1 MESFPILTVL
11 TLTPLLGALVVL
23 AIPKDKER
31 GIKLFSILLSLVP
44 LVLSI
49 VVWINYDFQAAT
61 LQFVEEYQWIPTLSI
76 KYRMGVDGLSVP
88 MIFLT
93 ALLTVICLYY
103 SSHVIKVR
111 VKEYFFFFLLLE
123 MGMMGVFT
131 SLDFFLFY
139 VFWEIGLV
147 PMYFLIGVWG
157 GERREYAAIKFFL
170 YTLTG
175 SVLMLLA
182 ILAMFF
188 AEGTFDIIEMAQ
200 RQPFSGNFVLQAL
213 AFWGI
218 FAAFAIKVP
227 LFPFHTWLPDA
238 HVEAPTAG
246 SVILAGVLLKLGC
259 YGFLRI
265 LLPIFPQAFQTYAPI
280 VGLLA
285 LISIVYGALVSMA
298 QWDLKKLI
306 AYSSVNHMGYVMLG
320 VAAAADAG
328 GNMAS
333 NPALLDSATIAVNGA
348 IMQMFNHGIITGG
361 LFLLV
366 GVIYERTHSRDLKG
380 FGGLGVKVPRYY
392 AIMLTT
398 CLASLG
404 LPGLAGFVAEF
415 MVFRGA
421 VAIMP
426 LLTVIGVLGVVVTAA
441 FFLWKV
447 IQGMFLGP
455 LNEKWAGLPDME
467 RYEILCMIPLIFFM
481 GLFGLYPVPIIN
493 IMNNTVYN
501 MLHTLSLMIGG

>member
-1 MESFPILTVL
+1 MEGFPILTL
-11 TLTPLLGALVVL
+11 ISLTPLVGALVVL
-23 AIPKDKER
+23 AIPKGNER
-31 GIKLFSILLSLVP
+31 TIKLFSILLSLIP
-44 LVLSI
+44 FVLSI
-49 VVWINYDFQAAT
+49 IVWFNYDFQAGT
-61 LQFVEEYQWIPTLSI
+61 LQFVEEYQWIPGLNI

-88 MIFLT
+88 MVFLT
-93 ALLTVICLYY
+93 TLLTVISLYY
-103 SSHVIKVR
+103 SSHVINVR

-123 MGMMGVFT
+123 MGMLGVFT

-182 ILAMFF
+182 ILAMYFT
-188 AEGTFDIIEMAQ
+188 EGTFDIIEMAT
-200 RQPFSGNFVLQAL
+200 RQPFSDNFVLQAM

-265 LLPIFPQAFQTYAPI
+265 LLPIFPQAFHAYAPV
-280 VGLLA
+280 VGILA

-320 VAAAADAG
+320 VAAAAYAG
-328 GNMAS
+328 LGLGSENI
-333 NPALLDSATIAVNGA
+333 LDSAAIAVNGA
-348 IMQMFNHGIITGG
+348 VMQMFNHGIITGG

-366 GVIYERTHSRDLKG
+366 GIIYERSHTRDLKA
-380 FGGLGVKVPRYY
+380 FGGLGVKLPIYY
-392 AIMLTT
+392 SVVITT

-404 LPGLAGFVAEF
+404 LPGLAGFVSEF

-421 VAIMP
+421 VAIVP
-426 LLTVIGVLGVVVTAA
+426 LLAVFGVLGVVVTAA

-467 RYEILCMIPLIFFM
+467 RYELLCMAPLIFFM
-481 GLFGLYPVPIIN
+481 ALFGLYPVPILN
-493 IMNNTVYN
+493 IMNNTVVN
-501 MLHTLSLMIGG
+501 MLENMLKMLGG

>member
-1 MESFPILTVL
+1 MEDFPILTVI

-23 AIPKDKER
+23 CIPKEKER
-31 GIKLFSILLSLVP
+31 AIKLFSILLSLIP
-44 LVLSI
+44 LVLAI
-49 VVWINYDFQAAT
+49 IIWFNYDYQTAG
-61 LQFVEEYQWIPTLSI
+61 LQFVEEYQWIPTI
-76 KYRMGVDGLSVP
+76 NVKYRMGVDGLSVP
-88 MIFLT
+88 MVFLT
-93 ALLTVICLYY
+93 ALLTTICLYY
-103 SSHVIKVR
+103 SSHVIKER
-111 VKEYFFFFLLLE
+111 VKGYFFFFLLLQ

-175 SVLMLLA
+175 SVFMLLA
-182 ILAMFF
+182 ILGMYF
-188 AEGTFDIIEMAQ
+188 AEGTFDIIAMAAL
-200 RQPFSGNFVLQAL
+200 QPFSDNFVLQAL
-213 AFWGI
+213 AFWGL
-218 FAAFAIKVP
+218 FAGFAIKVP

-265 LLPIFPQAFQTYAPI
+265 LLPIFPQAFQVYAPI
-280 VGLLA
+280 IGILA

-306 AYSSVNHMGYVMLG
+306 AYSSVNHMGYVILG
-320 VAAAADAG
+320 VSAAAYAG
-328 GNMAS
+328 SSMSTSQGI
-333 NPALLDSATIAVNGA
+333 LDSATIAVNGA
-348 IMQMFNHGIITGG
+348 VMQMFNHGIITGG

-366 GVIYERTHSRDLKG
+366 GVIYERTHTRDLKA
-380 FGGLGVKVPRYY
+380 FGGLGAKVPVYY
-392 AIMLTT
+392 SVMITA

-415 MVFRGA
+415 MVFRGS
-421 VAIMP
+421 VAIIP
-426 LLTVIGVLGVVVTAA
+426 WIAAFGVLGVVVTAA

-455 LNEKWAGLPDME
+455 LNEKWADLPDLE
-467 RYEILCMIPLIFFM
+467 RYELLCMAPLIFFM
-481 GLFGLYPVPIIN
+481 VLFGLYPVPILN

-501 MLHTLSLMIGG
+501 MLETASRLVGG

>member
-1 MESFPILTVL
+1 MEGFPILTL
-11 TLTPLLGALVVL
+11 ITLMPLLGALVVL
-23 AIPKDKER
+23 AIPRDKER
-31 GIKLFSILLSLVP
+31 VIKLFSIVLSLIP
-44 LVLSI
+44 FILAII
-49 VVWINYDFQAAT
+49 VWFNYDFQAAT
-61 LQFVEEYQWIPTLSI
+61 LQFVEEYQWIPSLNI

-88 MIFLT
+88 MVFLT
-93 ALLTVICLYY
+93 TLLTTISLYY
-103 SSHVIKVR
+103 SSHVINVR

-123 MGMMGVFT
+123 MGMLGVFT

-170 YTLTG
+170 YTLAG

-182 ILAMFF
+182 ILGMYF
-188 AEGTFDIIEMAQ
+188 AEGTFDIIEMAA
-200 RQPFSGNFVLQAL
+200 RQPFSNNFVLQAM

-246 SVILAGVLLKLGC
+246 SVILAGILLKLGC

-265 LLPIFPQAFQTYAPI
+265 LLPIFPQAFHVYAPI
-280 VGLLA
+280 VGILA

-306 AYSSVNHMGYVMLG
+306 AYSSVNHMGYVLLG
-320 VAAAADAG
+320 VSAAAAAG
-328 GNMAS
+328 FGMS
-333 NPALLDSATIAVNGA
+333 TNPAILDSATIAVNGA
-348 IMQMFNHGIITGG
+348 VMQMFNHGIITGG

-366 GVIYERTHSRDLKG
+366 GIIYERAHTRDLKA
-380 FGGLGVKVPRYY
+380 FGGLGTKVPIYY
-392 AIMLTT
+392 SVVITT
-398 CLASLG
+398 VLASLG
-404 LPGLAGFVAEF
+404 LPGLAGFVSEF

-421 VAIMP
+421 VAIIP
-426 LLTVIGVLGVVVTAA
+426 WITVFGVLGVVVTAA

-455 LNEKWAGLPDME
+455 LNEKWADLPDME
-467 RYEILCMIPLIFFM
+467 RYELLCMGPLIFFM
-481 GLFGLYPVPIIN
+481 ALFGLYPVPILN
-493 IMNNTVYN
+493 IMNNTVHN
-501 MLHTLSLMIGG
+501 MLYTLSLLIGG

>member
-1 MESFPILTVL
+1 MEGFPILTL
-11 TLTPLLGALVVL
+11 ITLTPLLGALVIL
-23 AIPKDKER
+23 AIPRENER
-31 GIKLFSILLSLVP
+31 TIKLFAILLSLIP
-44 LVLSI
+44 LLLSLI
-49 VVWINYDFQAAT
+49 VWFNYDSQAGT
-61 LQFVEEYQWIPTLSI
+61 IQFTEVYQWIPTLNI
-76 KYRMGVDGLSVP
+76 QYRMGVDGLSVP
-88 MIFLT
+88 MVFLT

-170 YTLTG
+170 YTLAG

-188 AEGTFDIIEMAQ
+188 AEGTFDIIEMAA
-200 RQPFSGNFVLQAL
+200 RQPFSDNFVLQSM

-259 YGFLRI
+259 YGFLRV
-265 LLPIFPQAFQTYAPI
+265 LLPIFPQAFQVFAPI
-280 VGLLA
+280 VALLA

-306 AYSSVNHMGYVMLG
+306 AYSSVSHMGFVILG
-320 VAAAADAG
+320 IAAAAYAG
-328 GNMAS
+328 SSMSS
-333 NPALLDSATIAVNGA
+333 NPAVLDSATIAVNGA
-348 IMQMFNHGIITGG
+348 IMQMFSHGIITGG

-366 GVIYERTHSRDLKG
+366 GMIYERTHTRDLKA
-380 FGGLGVKVPRYY
+380 FGGLATRVPSYY
-392 AIMLTT
+392 AVVLLTV
-398 CLASLG
+398 LASLG
-404 LPGLAGFVAEF
+404 LPGLSGFVAEF
-415 MVFRGA
+415 MVFRGV

-426 LLTVIGVLGVVVTAA
+426 LLAVLGVLGVVVTAA

-455 LNEKWAGLPDME
+455 LNEKWADLPDME
-467 RYEILCMIPLIFFM
+467 RYELLCMAPLIFFM
-481 GLFGLYPVPIIN
+481 CLFGLYPVPIIN
-493 IMNNTVYN
+493 IMNNTVHSL
-501 MLHTLSLMIGG
+501 LHTLSLLIGG

>member
-1 MESFPILTVL
+1 MEGVPILTL
-11 TLTPLLGALVVL
+11 ITLTPLLGALVIL
-23 AIPKDKER
+23 AIPRGNER
-31 GIKLFSILLSLVP
+31 TIKLFAILLSLIP
-44 LVLSI
+44 LVLSLI
-49 VVWINYDFQAAT
+49 VWFNYDSQAGT
-61 LQFVEEYQWIPTLSI
+61 IQFTEVYQWIPSLNI
-76 KYRMGVDGLSVP
+76 QYRVGVDGLSVP
-88 MIFLT
+88 MVFLT

-103 SSHVIKVR
+103 SSHVINVR

-147 PMYFLIGVWG
+147 PMYFLIGIWG

-170 YTLTG
+170 YTLAG

-188 AEGTFDIIEMAQ
+188 AEGTFDIIEMAA
-200 RQPFSGNFVLQAL
+200 RQPFSDNFVLQSM

-259 YGFLRI
+259 YGFLRV
-265 LLPIFPQAFQTYAPI
+265 LLPIFPQAFQVFAPV

-306 AYSSVNHMGYVMLG
+306 AYSSVNHMGFVILG
-320 VAAAADAG
+320 IAAAAYAG
-328 GNMAS
+328 SSMSS
-333 NPALLDSATIAVNGA
+333 NPAVLDSATIAVNGA
-348 IMQMFNHGIITGG
+348 IMQMFSHGIITGG

-366 GVIYERTHSRDLKG
+366 GMIYERTHTRDLKA
-380 FGGLGVKVPRYY
+380 FGGLATKVPSYY
-392 AIMLTT
+392 AVVLLTV
-398 CLASLG
+398 LASLG
-404 LPGLAGFVAEF
+404 LPGLSGFVAEF
-415 MVFRGA
+415 MVFRGV

-426 LLTVIGVLGVVVTAA
+426 LLAVLGVLGVVVTAA

-467 RYEILCMIPLIFFM
+467 RYELLCMAPLIFFM
-481 GLFGLYPVPIIN
+481 CLFGLYPVPIIN
-493 IMNNTVYN
+493 IMNNTVHSL
-501 MLHTLSLMIGG
+501 LHTLSLLIGG

>member
-1 MESFPILTVL
+1 MEGFPILTL
-11 TLTPLLGALVVL
+11 ITLTPLLGALVIL
-23 AIPKDKER
+23 GIPREKER
-31 GIKLFSILLSLVP
+31 AIKLFSVLVSLIP
-44 LVLSI
+44 LILSI
-49 VVWINYDFQAAT
+49 IVWFNYDFQAAT
-61 LQFVEEYQWIPTLSI
+61 LQFMEEYQWIPSLNI
-76 KYRMGVDGLSVP
+76 NYRMGVDGLSVP
-88 MIFLT
+88 MVFLT

-103 SSHVIKVR
+103 SSHTIKVR
-111 VKEYFFFFLLLE
+111 VKEFFFFFLLLE

-170 YTLTG
+170 YTLSG

-188 AEGTFDIIEMAQ
+188 AEGTFDIIEMAA
-200 RQPFSGNFVLQAL
+200 RQPFSDNFTLQAM

-218 FAAFAIKVP
+218 FVAFAIKVP

-259 YGFLRI
+259 YGFLRV
-265 LLPIFPQAFQTYAPI
+265 LLPIFPQAFQVYAPI
-280 VGLLA
+280 VGILA

-320 VAAAADAG
+320 VAAAAYAG
-328 GNMAS
+328 FNMS
-333 NPALLDSATIAVNGA
+333 TDPALLDSATIAVNGA
-348 IMQMFNHGIITGG
+348 IMQMFTHGIITGG

-366 GVIYERTHSRDLKG
+366 GMIYERTHTRDLKA
-380 FGGLGVKVPRYY
+380 FGGLGTKMPFYY
-392 AIMLTT
+392 AVMLTT
-398 CLASLG
+398 SLASLG

-421 VAIMP
+421 IAIIP
-426 LLTVIGVLGVVVTAA
+426 LLTIFGVLGVVVTAA

-455 LNEKWAGLPDME
+455 LNEKWAGLKDME
-467 RYEILCMIPLIFFM
+467 RYELLCMAPLIFIM
-481 GLFGLYPVPIIN
+481 CLFGLYPVPILN
-493 IMNNTVYN
+493 IMNDTVYN
-501 MLHTLSLMIGG
+501 LLHTLSLMIGG

>member
-1 MESFPILTVL
+1 MEGFPILTL
-11 TLTPLLGALVVL
+11 ITLTPLLGALVIL
-23 AIPKDKER
+23 AIPRDNEKT
-31 GIKLFSILLSLVP
+31 IKLFSILLSLIP
-44 LVLSI
+44 LLLASI
-49 VVWINYDFQAAT
+49 VWFNYDFQAGT
-61 LQFVEEYQWIPTLSI
+61 LQFVEEYQWIPSLNV

-88 MIFLT
+88 MVFLT
-93 ALLTVICLYY
+93 TLLTVISLYY

-123 MGMMGVFT
+123 MGMLGVFT

-147 PMYFLIGVWG
+147 PMYFLIGIWG

-170 YTLTG
+170 YTLAG

-182 ILAMFF
+182 ILGMYF
-188 AEGTFDIIEMAQ
+188 AEGTFDIIEMAA
-200 RQPFSGNFVLQAL
+200 RQPFSDNFVLQAV
-213 AFWGI
+213 AFWGM

-246 SVILAGVLLKLGC
+246 SVMLAGILLKLGC

-265 LLPIFPQAFQTYAPI
+265 LLPIFPQAFHVYAPI
-280 VGLLA
+280 VGILA

-306 AYSSVNHMGYVMLG
+306 AYSSVNHMGYVILG
-320 VAAAADAG
+320 VAAAAYAG
-328 GNMAS
+328 FGMS
-333 NPALLDSATIAVNGA
+333 TNPDILDSATIAVNGA
-348 IMQMFNHGIITGG
+348 VMQMFNHGIITGG

-366 GVIYERTHSRDLKG
+366 GMIYERTHTRDLKA
-380 FGGLGVKVPRYY
+380 FGGLGTKVPIYY
-392 AIMLTT
+392 SVVITT

-404 LPGLAGFVAEF
+404 LPGLAGFVSEF
-415 MVFRGA
+415 MVFRGS
-421 VAIMP
+421 VAIIP
-426 LLTVIGVLGVVVTAA
+426 WIAVFGVLGVVITAA

-455 LNEKWAGLPDME
+455 LNERWADLPDME
-467 RYEILCMIPLIFFM
+467 RYELLCLAPLIFFM
-481 GLFGLYPVPIIN
+481 ALFGLYPVPIIN

-501 MLHTLSLMIGG
+501 MLHTLSLLIGG

>member
-1 MESFPILTVL
+1 MEGFPILTL
-11 TLTPLLGALVVL
+11 ITLTPLLGALVIL
-23 AIPKDKER
+23 AIPRENER
-31 GIKLFSILLSLVP
+31 TIKLFAILLSLIP
-44 LVLSI
+44 LVLSLI
-49 VVWINYDFQAAT
+49 VWFNYDFQAGT
-61 LQFVEEYQWIPTLSI
+61 IQFTEVYQWIPTLNI
-76 KYRMGVDGLSVP
+76 QYRMGVDGLSVP
-88 MIFLT
+88 MVFLT

-170 YTLTG
+170 YTLAG

-188 AEGTFDIIEMAQ
+188 AEGTFDIIEMAA
-200 RQPFSGNFVLQAL
+200 RQPFSDNFVLQAM

-259 YGFLRI
+259 YGFLRV
-265 LLPIFPQAFQTYAPI
+265 LLPIFPQAFQVFAPI

-306 AYSSVNHMGYVMLG
+306 AYSSVSHMGFVILG
-320 VAAAADAG
+320 VAAAAYAG
-328 GNMAS
+328 SSMSS

-348 IMQMFNHGIITGG
+348 IMQMFSHGIITGG

-366 GVIYERTHSRDLKG
+366 GVIYERTHTRDLKAY
-380 FGGLGVKVPRYY
+380 GGLATKVPFYY
-392 AIMLTT
+392 AVMLIT

-415 MVFRGA
+415 MVFRGV

-426 LLTVIGVLGVVVTAA
+426 LLAVFGVLGVVVTAA
-441 FFLWKV
+441 FFLWKI

-455 LNEKWAGLPDME
+455 LNEKWADLPDME
-467 RYEILCMIPLIFFM
+467 RYELLCMAPLIFFM
-481 GLFGLYPVPIIN
+481 CLFGLYPVPIIN
-493 IMNNTVYN
+493 IMNNTVHSL
-501 MLHTLSLMIGG
+501 LHTLSLLIGG

>member
-1 MESFPILTVL
+1 MEGFPILTII
-11 TLTPLLGALVVL
+11 TLTPLLGALVIL
-23 AIPKDKER
+23 ALPRDNER
-31 GIKLFSILLSLVP
+31 TIKLFAILLSLIP

-49 VVWINYDFQAAT
+49 VVWFNYDFQAGT
-61 LQFVEEYQWIPTLSI
+61 LQFTEEYQWIPTLSI

-88 MIFLT
+88 MVFLT
-93 ALLTVICLYY
+93 ALLTVVSLYY
-103 SSHVIKVR
+103 SSHVIKER

-170 YTLTG
+170 YTLSG

-265 LLPIFPQAFQTYAPI
+265 LLPIFPQAFQVYAPI

-320 VAAAADAG
+320 VAAAAYAG
-328 GNMAS
+328 VNMSS

-348 IMQMFNHGIITGG
+348 VMQMFNHGIITGG

-366 GVIYERTHSRDLKG
+366 GVIYERTHTRDLKA
-380 FGGLGVKVPRYY
+380 FGGLGNKVPIYY
-392 AIMLTT
+392 AVMLTT
-398 CLASLG
+398 ALASLG

-421 VAIMP
+421 VAIIP
-426 LLTVIGVLGVVVTAA
+426 LLTVFGVLGVVVTAA

-455 LNEKWAGLPDME
+455 LNEKWSGLPDME
-467 RYEILCMIPLIFFM
+467 RYEVLCMAPLIFFM
-481 GLFGLYPVPIIN
+481 ALFGLYPVPIIN
-493 IMNNTVYN
+493 MMNNTVYN

>member
-1 MESFPILTVL
+1 MEGFPILTL
-11 TLTPLLGALVVL
+11 ITLTPLLGALVIL
-23 AIPKDKER
+23 AIPRENER
-31 GIKLFSILLSLVP
+31 TIKLFAILLSLIP
-44 LVLSI
+44 LLLSLI
-49 VVWINYDFQAAT
+49 VWFNYDSQAGT
-61 LQFVEEYQWIPTLSI
+61 IQFTEVYQWIPTLNI
-76 KYRMGVDGLSVP
+76 QYRVGVDGLSVP
-88 MIFLT
+88 MVFLT

-170 YTLTG
+170 YTLAG

-188 AEGTFDIIEMAQ
+188 AEGTFDIIEMAA
-200 RQPFSGNFVLQAL
+200 RQPFSDNFVLQSM

-259 YGFLRI
+259 YGFLRV
-265 LLPIFPQAFQTYAPI
+265 LLPIFPQAFQVFAPI
-280 VGLLA
+280 VALLA

-306 AYSSVNHMGYVMLG
+306 AYSSVNHMGFVILG
-320 VAAAADAG
+320 IAAAAYAG
-328 GNMAS
+328 SSMSS
-333 NPALLDSATIAVNGA
+333 NPAVLDSATIAVNGA
-348 IMQMFNHGIITGG
+348 IMQMFSHGIITGG

-366 GVIYERTHSRDLKG
+366 GMIYERTHTRDLKA
-380 FGGLGVKVPRYY
+380 FGGLATRVPSYY
-392 AIMLTT
+392 AVVLLTV
-398 CLASLG
+398 LASLG
-404 LPGLAGFVAEF
+404 LPGLSGFVAEF
-415 MVFRGA
+415 MVFRGV

-426 LLTVIGVLGVVVTAA
+426 LLAVLGVLGVVVTAA

-467 RYEILCMIPLIFFM
+467 RYELLCMAPLIFFM
-481 GLFGLYPVPIIN
+481 CLFGLYPVPIIN
-493 IMNNTVYN
+493 IMNNTVHSL
-501 MLHTLSLMIGG
+501 LHTLSLLIGG